1 VAEVKG
7 RRVGSGADPGGGGGD
22 ASLGTTRTN
31 SAGDSHCYT
40 PTVANKDTGRENAH
54 IYQHMET

>member
-1 VAEVKG
+1 MAEVKG

-40 PTVANKDTGRENAH
+40 PTVANKDTG
-54 IYQHMET
+54 